1 MQDGLKLTSYLFS
14 SMYAACAAA
23 DTPEMLEAADSS
35 HIQMEGLWNKIRSK
49 GKTAEKEKCAC
60 QPLAQHDCAEGCV

>member
-23 DTPEMLEAADSS
+23 DTPEMLEAADST
-35 HIQMEGLWNKIRSK
+35 HMQMEGLWNKYCSK
-49 GKTAEKEKCAC
+49 GKTESKERCAC
-60 QPLAQHDCAEGCV
+60 KARGDLQPHSY